1 MKKTG
6 EGGIQVI
13 GASMYNGDLDELT
26 SFLNSKRIVNAVVYI
41 REPAK
46 LEDVKLAMDE
56 AATFKPALIIA
67 NKGDLPRSAKSF
79 RILRDRYSQRFPIYP
94 VSSLTG
100 KGFEKLGEALFST
113 LGVIRVFTK
122 EPSKPPS
129 DKPIILRSGATVR
142 DAIQRLRPSMLKS
155 FRYAKVY
162 GPSAKYDG
170 EKVGLDHVLM
180 DGDVIQV
187 HTS

>member
-56 AATFKPALIIA
+56 AATFKPALI
-67 NKGDLPRSAKSF
+67 
-79 RILRDRYSQRFPIYP
+79 
-94 VSSLTG
+94 SLTG
-100 KGFEKLGEALFST
+100 LTVTAVST
-113 LGVIRVFTK
+113 TGC
-122 EPSKPPS
+122 
-129 DKPIILRSGATVR
+129 G
-142 DAIQRLRPSMLKS
+142 
-155 FRYAKVY
+155 
-162 GPSAKYDG
+162 
-170 EKVGLDHVLM
+170 
-180 DGDVIQV
+180 
-187 HTS
+187 